1 MQIQNIKSQFD
12 NVMVPLEI
20 NEGVMK
26 NVIHCIEDPITCPN
40 KDNIPQWKFCTVKNN
55 IRCNDSMDKTN
66 ILILDFDDK
75 GYSYEE
81 FEDRFRRY
89 KYFLHTSYS
98 YDGFNSKF
106 RVLLFLDK
114 EYDIERMFCRNTEAL
129 YSPYSLLLTYFNHVD
144 KASFVKSQF
153 FKVPAIKDKTSPYY
167 YNIHDGELFDMNNI
181 PQYMFAYLNCLEHR
195 EHDRRDRE
203 TKARVFRTQSGDL
216 TKALDF
222 VKRKMEETPAGERH
236 NAVFGL
242 GAWYKHCGGD
252 YLTYSRIKPTWA
264 DKKFDKQMQRL
275 EREWNKL

>member
-1 MQIQNIKSQFD
+1 
-12 NVMVPLEI
+12 
-20 NEGVMK
+20 
-26 NVIHCIEDPITCPN
+26 
-40 KDNIPQWKFCTVKNN
+40 
-55 IRCNDSMDKTN
+55 MDKTN